1 MPPMKLES
9 RLFIADFTHL
19 DCAWFD
25 PLHGLVGESWRVDA
39 EVGGELADNGM
50 LCDFGIVKSVL
61 KQALDDQIDHRLLLN
76 AEQSRLLETGTD
88 QDTISL
94 RNRAGEHWH
103 YAAPSSSFALI
114 DSPAIDP
121 AQLADALAQP
131 LRKLLPDNIDHLGL
145 SLSPAHHQ
153 GPYRYCHGLRQHSG
167 NCQRMAHGHRARLD
181 IQLNGQRHSAL
192 EAHWQQQFDGRYIG
206 SEQDLSISGQRHRY
220 AYQASQGRFELDVPA
235 ARSCPIEAEP
245 TVEHITAHMAR
256 KIAREYPG
264 HRVECRAFEGIGKGA
279 HCCAHATDND

>member
-1 MPPMKLES
+1 MPPMNLES

-25 PLHGLVGESWRVDA
+25 PEHGLVGESWRVDA
-39 EVGGELADNGM
+39 EIGGELADNGM

-61 KQALDDQIDHRLLLN
+61 KKALDEQIDHRLLLS
-76 AEQSRLLETGTD
+76 ADQARLLASGSA
-88 QDTISL
+88 QDSISL
-94 RNRAGEHWH
+94 RNSAGQEWH
-103 YAAPSSSFALI
+103 YAAPSCSFALI
-114 DSPAIDP
+114 DSAVIDP
-121 AQLADALAQP
+121 APLARALAEP
-131 LRKLLPDNIDHLGL
+131 LRKLLPDNITHLGL

-181 IQLNGQRHSAL
+181 IQLNGQRHSEL
-192 EAHWQQQFDGRYIG
+192 EARWQQQFDGRYIG

-220 AYQASQGRFELDVPA
+220 AYEASQGRFELDLPA
-235 ARSCPIEAEP
+235 SRSCPIEAEP

-256 KIAREYPG
+256 SIAREYPG
-264 HRVECRAFEGIGKGA
+264 QRVECRAFEGIGKGA
-279 HCCAHATDND
+279 HCCALPD